1 MDWNLLVANAFHAA
15 LGLNAIAYAIAAIG
29 LNVHFGYTGLLN
41 FGQAGFLAVGAY
53 GTAISIVH
61 FNVPYLVGALIG
73 VAVAVLLALLLG
85 IPTLRLRADY
95 LAVATIAAA
104 EIVRLVIG
112 STVYARWTG
121 GSSGFSGA
129 FARTFYNWNPLPAG
143 TYSLGPVRLTADRA
157 WFMLIG
163 WSLVI
168 IIALL
173 VWLLVRSPWGRVLKG
188 IREDEDAV
196 RSLGKNV
203 FARKMQALIIGGVI
217 GAVAGIALVTG
228 EQSVNPQTFNTQLTF
243 FFWTLLL
250 LGGVARVIGPVL
262 GAVLLWLVFSV
273 TETVL
278 RSGASAGWV
287 PDTLVSESQIGL
299 VRVAL
304 VGLGLML
311 LMIFRPQGILGD
323 RRELAFN
330 VR

>member
-1 MDWNLLVANAFHAA
+1 MDWNSLVANSFHAA
-15 LGLNAIAYAIAAIG
+15 FGVNAIAYAIAAIG
-29 LNVHFGYTGLLN
+29 LNIHFGYTGLLN

-61 FNVPYLVGALIG
+61 FDVPYFLAALIG
-73 VAVAVLLALLLG
+73 MSMAVLLALLLG
-85 IPTLRLRADY
+85 LPTLRLRADY

-129 FARTFYNWNPLPAG
+129 FSNAFYNANPLPNE
-143 TYSLGPVRLTADRA
+143 TLHFGPVSVTPNRA
-157 WFMLIG
+157 WFMIVG
-163 WSLVI
+163 WSLVAV
-168 IIALL
+168 IALL
-173 VWLLVRSPWGRVLKG
+173 VWLLVRSPWGRILKG

-217 GAVAGIALVTG
+217 GSIAGIALVTG
-228 EQSVNPQTFNTQLTF
+228 ERAVLPNVFGTQLTF

-250 LGGVARVIGPVL
+250 LGGVARVLGPVL
-262 GAVLLWLVFSV
+262 GAVILWLVFAV
-273 TETVL
+273 TESIL

-287 PDTLVSESQIGL
+287 PEALVSQSQIGL
-299 VRVAL
+299 IRVML

-311 LMIFRPQGILGD
+311 LMIFRPQGIVGD
-323 RRELAFN
+323 RRELAFD